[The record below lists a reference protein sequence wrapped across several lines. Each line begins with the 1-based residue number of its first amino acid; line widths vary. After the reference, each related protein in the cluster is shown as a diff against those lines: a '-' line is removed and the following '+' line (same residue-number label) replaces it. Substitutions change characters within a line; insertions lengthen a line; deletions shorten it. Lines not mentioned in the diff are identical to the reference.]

1 MSSKEVGEGSGRQIE
16 GELGANGSRKGKK
29 NGSSSGNQNVDEK
42 DGVGGMTG
50 ETMSF
55 DTGQRRAEGD
65 PRTRGKSVGLGGAGD
80 DVKPKTNDEKSIH
93 PVKTT
98 PVMGVAVK
106 RRQRSEV
113 NDDEDDDTAVQDQLI
128 GKKREPC
135 DGGDGGAEDDEDDEN
150 EGDKKMRLVWTQ
162 ELHNRFINALSHLGL
177 KQAVPKNILG
187 LMNVEGM
194 TRENVASHL
203 QKYRLY
209 LKKIGGY
216 TEKDKVDHDEL
227 QKLHE
232 TNVEQMASHQAMQQS
247 MALLPVGFENSSM
260 PGGFGNFPPHFQT
273 EMPAGPSGGYETPHV
288 VDGIPV
294 EEAAHAF
301 MPRRLPAPGQQE
313 PLSPTVTA
321 AIEAGGQF
329 DPQLWQYPDLP
340 GESDDQGA
348 SNALQF
354 GPGPSGHTHH
364 RIPTSV
370 APDSGIHYH
379 DNYGNEQEHS
389 WGMGLHHD
397 NPDKL
402 FDDHHTE
409 KHEAPSH
416 QDTNADEKDDDGDLL
431 VESNQQQQM
440 IS

>member
-1 MSSKEVGEGSGRQIE
+1 MNWFVDAVLMSSKEVGEGSGRQME
-16 GELGANGSRKGKK
+16 SGKK
-29 NGSSSGNQNVDEK
+29 IGSNRRTKKSLETDEEQQVGDGMNGDE
-42 DGVGGMTG
+42 T
-50 ETMSF
+50 
-55 DTGQRRAEGD
+55 
-65 PRTRGKSVGLGGAGD
+65 KSVGGRGEGVDKRQGGLQVGYTE
-80 DVKPKTNDEKSIH
+80 VKDAKTNDDGANVH
-93 PVKTT
+93 PVNTN

-106 RRQRSEV
+106 RRHRSDI
-113 NDDEDDDTAVQDQLI
+113 NDKDDENVQEKMI
-128 GKKREPC
+128 GRKREPC
-135 DGGDGGAEDDEDDEN
+135 EDGGAEDEDDED

-216 TEKDKVDHDEL
+216 TEKDKVDHDDL

-273 EMPAGPSGGYETPHV
+273 EMPAGPPGGYDPPHI

-294 EEAAHAF
+294 EEAAF
-301 MPRRLPAPGQQE
+301 MPRHLPAPGQQE

-329 DPQLWQYPDLP
+329 DPQLWQYPALP
-340 GESDDQGA
+340 GEHDT
-348 SNALQF
+348 SNALQY
-354 GPGPSGHTHH
+354 GAGPSGAHH
-364 RIPTSV
+364 RNPTSS
-370 APDSGIHYH
+370 APESGIAHYH
-379 DNYGNEQEHS
+379 DNYGNEQDHS
-389 WGMGLHHD
+389 WGIGLQHD

-402 FDDHHTE
+402 FDDNHTDR
-409 KHEAPSH
+409 HEAPSH
-416 QDTNADEKDDDGDLL
+416 QDTNADEKDDDGDDLL
-431 VESNQQQQM
+431 VESNQQQM